1 MAVRRY
7 TAGRCNKTV
16 TLLLICFN
24 VCVSLIILIC
34 FHYHLTVEF
43 ENDRLKIEQGQQQSS
58 ISAPVNRLKIILY
71 WNVFFNASDFNLGF
85 GRQPLIEAK
94 CQVNN
99 CIFTDDIDKFNESD
113 VVIFFAQFIYDLPN
127 HRFPNQRFVFYQMES
142 TVHSYAKP
150 LKDMRI
156 RYNYFN
162 WTMTHRLDSDIV
174 QRDIY
179 GAIVPKANAHLPDIY
194 PESLYSMNDGGGGR
208 SRRQT
213 KPSPLYLRRPK
224 SDSDVWRGKTKLVAW
239 FASHCPTPIRREEY
253 VRQLSQYVQVD
264 VYGKCGNMTTCGND
278 EKCLQML
285 RTDYKFYLSFE
296 NSWCP
301 DYVTEKFY
309 RPLLYDTVPIVLGG
323 VDYDQFA
330 PPHSYINAFDFPSAK
345 ELAEYLHLLDRNEDL
360 YARYF
365 DWKRHYEVALPANDG
380 WCDLCKMANDA
391 NQPIKVYPDIQQWW
405 MDQGK
410 CESNWSQY
418 F

>member
-1 MAVRRY
+1 M
-7 TAGRCNKTV
+7 
-16 TLLLICFN
+16 
-24 VCVSLIILIC
+24 
-34 FHYHLTVEF
+34 
-43 ENDRLKIEQGQQQSS
+43 
-58 ISAPVNRLKIILY
+58 
-71 WNVFFNASDFNLGF
+71 GF

-94 CQVNN
+94 CPVNN
-99 CIFTDDIDKFNESD
+99 CFFTDDIDKFNESD
-113 VVIFFAQFIYDLPN
+113 VVIFFIQYMYDFPDY
-127 HRFPNQRFVFYQMES
+127 RFPNQRFVFYELDS
-142 TVHSYAKP
+142 PANTKSYP
-150 LKDMRI
+150 FTNNHT

-179 GAIVPKANAHLPDIY
+179 GAIVPKPSAHLPEIY
-194 PESLYSMNDGGGGR
+194 PESLYSMSDGRDGGR

-278 EKCLQML
+278 EKCLQLL

-365 DWKRHYEVALPANDG
+365 DWKRHYEVIASPKNGWCELCQMADDPKLPA
-380 WCDLCKMANDA
+380 K
-391 NQPIKVYPDIQQWW
+391 IYPDIKRWW
-405 MDQGK
+405 EDG
-410 CESNWSQY
+410 SQCLFNSFEY